1 MIRTIIVEDDP
12 MVAALNK
19 QYLLKSSSKLKIVGA
34 FKDGQSALDY
44 LLKKPVD
51 LVILDVYLPVLN
63 GLELLQQIRQEKI
76 ETDVIMVTAARNR
89 DEIQLAMRLGVMD
102 YLVKPFD
109 FDRFQQAI
117 QHFFH
122 KHDLMT
128 SKTTLDQGTID
139 AIAAVEPLDKSQS
152 FPKGLQAQTLKKV
165 LDFIASLENFTCK
178 AVAVGTGL
186 SIVTTQRYL
195 NYLVDQQKL
204 KTTID
209 YHTGGRPKL
218 VYRLLK

>member
-44 LLKKPVD
+44 LHKKPVD

-63 GLELLQQIRQEKI
+63 GLDLLQQIRQEKI

-89 DEIQLAMRLGVMD
+89 EEIQLAMRLGVMD

-109 FDRFQQAI
+109 FSRFQQAI
-117 QHFFH
+117 QLFFH
-122 KHDLMT
+122 KHDLMAAQ
-128 SKTTLDQGTID
+128 STLDQGTID
-139 AIAAVEPLDKSQS
+139 AIASAEPLEKAQS
-152 FPKGLQAQTLKKV
+152 FPKGLQAQTLTKI
-165 LDFIASLENFTCK
+165 LDFIAPLESFTCK
-178 AVAVGTGL
+178 AVAGGTGL

-195 NYLVDQQKL
+195 NYLVDQQKV

>member
-44 LLKKPVD
+44 LHKKPVD

-63 GLELLQQIRQEKI
+63 GLDLLQQIRQEKI

-89 DEIQLAMRLGVMD
+89 EEIQLAMRLGIMD

-109 FDRFQQAI
+109 FSRFQQAI
-117 QHFFH
+117 QLFFH
-122 KHDLMT
+122 KHDLMAAQ
-128 SKTTLDQGTID
+128 STLDQGTID
-139 AIAAVEPLDKSQS
+139 AIASAEPLEKAQS
-152 FPKGLQAQTLKKV
+152 FPKGLQAQTLTKI
-165 LDFIASLENFTCK
+165 LDFIAPL
-178 AVAVGTGL
+178 
-186 SIVTTQRYL
+186 
-195 NYLVDQQKL
+195 
-204 KTTID
+204 
-209 YHTGGRPKL
+209 
-218 VYRLLK
+218 

>member
-1 MIRTIIVEDDP
+1 
-12 MVAALNK
+12 
-19 QYLLKSSSKLKIVGA
+19 
-34 FKDGQSALDY
+34 
-44 LLKKPVD
+44 
-51 LVILDVYLPVLN
+51 
-63 GLELLQQIRQEKI
+63 
-76 ETDVIMVTAARNR
+76 
-89 DEIQLAMRLGVMD
+89 
-102 YLVKPFD
+102 
-109 FDRFQQAI
+109 
-117 QHFFH
+117 
-122 KHDLMT
+122 MT